1 MKHRKT
7 ALLLLVVGV
16 SKTTAWKLAPV
27 VAQSMI
33 WNVSQSIAQ
42 IVVLLL
48 LGLIYQSKAMWLVI
62 ALTAG
67 LELQTAAC
75 SVLFLVHPWVREPDG
90 ELCSSGLHFPVGL
103 LSAWVAIIVLTY
115 IRSNRE

>member
-1 MKHRKT
+1 MKHINT
-7 ALLLLVVGV
+7 ALLLLVVGL
-16 SKTTAWKLAPV
+16 SKTTVWKLAPV
-27 VAQSMI
+27 ASQSMV
-33 WNVSQSIAQ
+33 WNISGSLAQ

-48 LGLIYQSKAMWLVI
+48 LGLIYQSRAVWLVI
-62 ALTAG
+62 AVTAG

-75 SVLFLVHPWVREPDG
+75 SVLFLVHPWVRQPDD